1 MRQLYR
7 MMMCLF
13 SIVILLIININVISE
28 GQNSSISDLNYEYE
42 DIDPL
47 VDIEVTVEIKEII
60 SLEKHWF
67 ESNSDE
73 RIDRYSDPDFYIK
86 VFINDEE
93 HVSPIWKNKK
103 FINNPDWSAK
113 TNVPDDEEY
122 VKIKIELWDW
132 NIGFDR
138 QCDIS
143 SYNYN
148 SKEYFINKKS
158 VDLWYS
164 IKTGHWNGDDWA
176 YYYPIESDPSG
187 YGRLNGCDDGSY
199 NEIDRDCEVW
209 FEIFQ
214 NDFDK
219 DNIPYWLE
227 VNEFKTD
234 PEVNDQGKDF
244 DDDGIPIEWEH
255 KWGFY
260 LGWDWHSHEYSYNW
274 IYHPMKW
281 DDHSSKDPDEDG
293 LDNIEEYLTSQ
304 WGSDPFR
311 KDIFLE
317 IDQMEVGPNG
327 QGSYISKLT
336 KDLLKVAYRT
346 HNVVLHI
353 DDGCFGGGQTN
364 LPFDDDTSRNELRQ
378 LYYKYFLSN
387 C

>member
-1 MRQLYR
+1 

-103 FINNPDWSAK
+103 FINEPDWSAK

-132 NIGFDR
+132 NIGFDN

-148 SKEYFINKKS
+148 SKDT
-158 VDLWYS
+158 VDTRTTD
-164 IKTGHWNGDDWA
+164 K
-176 YYYPIESDPSG
+176 PSADTSASTE
-187 YGRLNGCDDGSY
+187 NA
-199 NEIDRDCEVW
+199 EVS
-209 FEIFQ
+209 
-214 NDFDK
+214 K
-219 DNIPYWLE
+219 RALWLE
-227 VNEFKTD
+227 
-234 PEVNDQGKDF
+234 
-244 DDDGIPIEWEH
+244 
-255 KWGFY
+255 
-260 LGWDWHSHEYSYNW
+260 
-274 IYHPMKW
+274 
-281 DDHSSKDPDEDG
+281 
-293 LDNIEEYLTSQ
+293 
-304 WGSDPFR
+304 
-311 KDIFLE
+311 
-317 IDQMEVGPNG
+317 
-327 QGSYISKLT
+327 
-336 KDLLKVAYRT
+336 
-346 HNVVLHI
+346 
-353 DDGCFGGGQTN
+353 
-364 LPFDDDTSRNELRQ
+364 
-378 LYYKYFLSN
+378 
-387 C
+387 